1 MYWSFHKV
9 RNIHKVHVHLCDS
22 SSGLTMINFI
32 MSSPLLFVVANCLWP
47 GCAGALVQPTQY
59 TYPTGGLQQPVNGS
73 ASNGGCTN
81 SSTTSSTGVSL
92 CRSGNSSLVDGV
104 VPTLPSSLV
113 GVSNWADGL
122 FTVNRNRGTPIEI
135 GFDFGKSVKLTQIE
149 LDLFNCPE
157 WSIAAPNIT
166 VYRWTLFPSTLP
178 TPRRLAIRLG
188 SVTTL
193 DSTSCDSI
201 TTVLI
206 PLQQTVDFMF
216 YYLEFTFDDAPS
228 VQWVHLAEVRF
239 FNSTPP
245 TPTSATMSTDT
256 GMIVLL

>member
-1 MYWSFHKV
+1 M
-9 RNIHKVHVHLCDS
+9 
-22 SSGLTMINFI
+22 
-32 MSSPLLFVVANCLWP
+32 
-47 GCAGALVQPTQY
+47 
-59 TYPTGGLQQPVNGS
+59 NGS

-81 SSTTSSTGVSL
+81 SSTTAFTGVSL

-113 GVSNWADGL
+113 GVSNWAAGL
-122 FTVNRNRGTPIEI
+122 FTVNRNRETSIEI
-135 GFDFGKSVKLTQIE
+135 GIQFDRAVELTQIE

-157 WSIAAPNIT
+157 WGIAAPNIT
-166 VYRWTLFPSTLP
+166 VYRWTLFPATLP
-178 TPRRLAIRLG
+178 TPRTIAPRLG

-206 PLQQTVDFMF
+206 PLQQTMNFMF

-245 TPTSATMSTDT
+245 TSTTNTMSTDT

>member
-1 MYWSFHKV
+1 M
-9 RNIHKVHVHLCDS
+9 
-22 SSGLTMINFI
+22 
-32 MSSPLLFVVANCLWP
+32 
-47 GCAGALVQPTQY
+47 
-59 TYPTGGLQQPVNGS
+59 
-73 ASNGGCTN
+73 
-81 SSTTSSTGVSL
+81 
-92 CRSGNSSLVDGV
+92 DGV

-113 GVSNWADGL
+113 GVSNWAAGL
-122 FTVNRNRGTPIEI
+122 FTVNRTGGTSIEI
-135 GFDFGKSVKLTQIE
+135 GFNFGRPVELTQIE

-157 WSIAAPNIT
+157 WSIAAPSIT
-166 VYRWTLFPSTLP
+166 VYRWTLFPATLP
-178 TPRRLAIRLG
+178 TPRTFATRLG

-206 PLQQTVDFMF
+206 PLQQTVNSVF

-245 TPTSATMSTDT
+245 TPTTNTMSTDT
-256 GMIVLL
+256 GN

>member
-1 MYWSFHKV
+1 M
-9 RNIHKVHVHLCDS
+9 
-22 SSGLTMINFI
+22 
-32 MSSPLLFVVANCLWP
+32 
-47 GCAGALVQPTQY
+47 
-59 TYPTGGLQQPVNGS
+59 NGS

-81 SSTTSSTGVSL
+81 STTTSVTGVSL
-92 CRSGNSSLVDGV
+92 CLSGSSSLVDGA

-113 GVSNWADGL
+113 GMSNWAAGL
-122 FTVNRNRGTPIEI
+122 FTVNRNEKTVIEI
-135 GFDFGKSVKLTQIE
+135 GFQLRRPAIERIE

-157 WSIAAPNIT
+157 WGIAAPNIT
-166 VYRWTLFPSTLP
+166 VYEYRLFPATLP
-178 TPRRLAIRLG
+178 TRRHATCLG

-206 PLQQTVDFMF
+206 PLQQTVNLMT
-216 YYLEFTFDDAPS
+216 YYLEFTFDEAPS

-245 TPTSATMSTDT
+245 TPTTTTMSTDT
-256 GMIVLL
+256 GMIVLSAVTIHM